1 MKNIILFALMITVG
15 SYAQNKERTYM
26 CNFTSYASAKGSFNK
41 DGLKFTLITHDN
53 NGTFTIKRS
62 TDTTQGKMIKA
73 DKGISFIEVSKRGNI
88 TTTSMTQLPPLE
100 SEQKAVHSQNILLG
114 GKLIASQHYGTCQYV
129 DPMQTKKRKITVSK
143 IRRHEIYQK
152 LNIEAA
158 LRTLSKK
165 DAKYVF
171 DALSGVFP
179 SRQEM
184 ESDLSI
190 EGMIIVS
197 QIMEEMMKVK

>member
-1 MKNIILFALMITVG
+1 MKNIILFTLMITVG

-26 CNFTSYASAKGSFNK
+26 CNFTSYASAKGSFKK

-62 TDTTQGKMIKA
+62 TDVSQGKMIKA
-73 DKGISFIEVSKRGNI
+73 DKGISFIEISKRGNI
-88 TTTSMTQLPPLE
+88 TTTSMTLLPPLE

-129 DPMQTKKRKITVSK
+129 DPMQTKKRRISVSK

-158 LRTLSKK
+158 LRTLPKK

-184 ESDLSI
+184 EADLSI

>member
-26 CNFTSYASAKGSFNK
+26 CNFTSYASAKGSFKK